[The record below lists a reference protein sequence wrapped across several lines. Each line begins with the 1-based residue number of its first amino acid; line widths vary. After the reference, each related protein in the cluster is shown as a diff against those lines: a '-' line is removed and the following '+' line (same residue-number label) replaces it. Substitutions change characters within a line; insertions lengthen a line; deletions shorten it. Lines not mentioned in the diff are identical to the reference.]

1 MAVTSV
7 QEAFEE
13 FEREKVRVPAWQ
25 NDQAKKV
32 HPKILEAIETALG
45 DLFSHAFLAGSY
57 RRRVQTVRLNDID
70 IIIVLNDPNGLF
82 SASATRALTTLE
94 TAAASCELVAGT
106 EFGVRA
112 VKLEIK
118 GVEFSVDLVAAL
130 DNPSG
135 EVLLARR
142 IPEEGLDDWTPARP
156 QGQVE
161 AASAKNNVTAGVF
174 VPGSRIVKF
183 WNQRLGDGERNLLP
197 SYLVETILFW
207 AIDGPLEFADAAA
220 AFFRAAQRHLSQ
232 RTPTVHCP
240 GDEENF
246 VDERLEDERRMRAL
260 AAVEAALVH
269 VEQAEMALDVATAL
283 NEWAEIFGPAFPAPN
298 TAPGKLASALRAGT
312 ATAVGRGISPDP
324 AVGRQVIP
332 GRSWRRS

>member
-1 MAVTSV
+1 MAVKNV

-25 NDQAKKV
+25 NDQAKQV
-32 HPKILEAIETALG
+32 HPKIREAIESSLG
-45 DLFSHAFLAGSY
+45 DLFSHAYLAGSY

-70 IIIVLNDPNGLF
+70 IIVVLNDPNAVF
-82 SASATRALTTLE
+82 SSSATRALTTLE
-94 TAAASCELVAGT
+94 VAAASCELVAGS

-112 VKLEIK
+112 GKLEIK
-118 GVEFSVDLVAAL
+118 GVEFTVDLVAAL
-130 DNPSG
+130 NDPSG

-142 IPEEGLDDWTPARP
+142 IPAENLDDWTPARP

-161 AASAKNNVTAGVF
+161 AASAKNDATGGAF
-174 VPGSRIVKF
+174 VPCTRIVKF
-183 WNQRLGDGERNLLP
+183 WNQRLGDGEKNLLP
-197 SYLVETILFW
+197 SYLVEAILFW
-207 AIDGPLEFADAAA
+207 AIDEPLQFAEAAA

-232 RTPTVHCP
+232 STPTVPCP

-246 VDERLEDERRMRAL
+246 VDERLEDERRVRAL

-269 VEQAEMALDVATAL
+269 VERAEAAPDVATAL

-298 TAPGKLASALRAGT
+298 TDPGKLAKALRAGV
-312 ATAVGRGISPDP
+312 ATAVDRGISPNP
-324 AVGRQVIP
+324 EAGRQVIA

>member
-1 MAVTSV
+1 MAVTNV
-7 QEAFEE
+7 QGAFEE

-25 NDQAKKV
+25 NEQAKQI
-32 HPKILEAIETALG
+32 HPKIREAIEATLG

-70 IIIVLNDPNGLF
+70 IIIVLNDPNGQF
-82 SASATRALTTLE
+82 AASATHALTTLE
-94 TAAASCELVAGT
+94 AAAASCELVAGS

-112 VKLEIK
+112 VKLEIN
-118 GVEFSVDLVAAL
+118 GVEFTIDLVAAL
-130 DNPSG
+130 DDPSG

-156 QGQVE
+156 QSQVE
-161 AASAKNNVTAGVF
+161 AASAKNDATGGVF
-174 VPGSRIVKF
+174 IPGTRIIKF
-183 WNQRLGDGERNLLP
+183 WNQRLGDGEKNLLP
-197 SYLVETILFW
+197 SYLVEAIHFW
-207 AIDGPLEFADAAA
+207 AIDGPLQFAEAAA
-220 AFFRAAQRHLSQ
+220 SFFRNAQWHLSQ
-232 RTPTVHCP
+232 PTPTVHCP

-246 VDERLEDERRMRAL
+246 VDERLEDERRTRAL

-269 VEQAEMALDVATAL
+269 VELAETAPDVATAL

-298 TAPGKLASALRAGT
+298 TAPGKLAAALRTGT
-312 ATAVGRGISPDP
+312 ATAVDRGISPDP
-324 AVGRQVIP
+324 ARGRQVIP